1 LLSLCIVLVFRIY
14 SHATGFNATKFGQ
27 LKVYSEKTM
36 WIFNNAVKG
45 VIALAFDIFDACPPY
60 RYTEGLLEGK
70 EYLDQEESYVIF
82 VSSNRVQ
89 VDEYTFDNLMIGEH
103 VKIRST
109 RTGRAVNI
117 DRMVPGQGP
126 I

>member
-1 LLSLCIVLVFRIY
+1 
-14 SHATGFNATKFGQ
+14 
-27 LKVYSEKTM
+27 M
-36 WIFNNAVKG
+36 WIFNNVVKWVG
-45 VIALAFDIFDACPPY
+45 FFVFDIFDACPPY

-70 EYLDQEESYVIF
+70 EYLEKEERYVIF
-82 VSSNRVQ
+82 VASDRVE
-89 VDEYTFDNLMIGEH
+89 VDEYTFDNLMIGEQ
-103 VKIRST
+103 VKVRST